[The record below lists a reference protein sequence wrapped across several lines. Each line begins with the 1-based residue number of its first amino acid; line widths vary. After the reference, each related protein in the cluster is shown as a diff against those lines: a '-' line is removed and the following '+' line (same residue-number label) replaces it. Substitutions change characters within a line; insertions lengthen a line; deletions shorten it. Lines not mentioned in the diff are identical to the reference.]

1 MTPTDLQLAQEATE
15 VMLTIED
22 AVSHICSENMLSG
35 EKVWTMINALSEA
48 KMDEFPEYD

>member
-1 MTPTDLQLAQEATE
+1 MTLTDLQLAQEATE

-35 EKVWTMINALSEA
+35 EKVWVMIGALADA
-48 KMDEFPEYD
+48 KIEEFPEHD